1 MSELGKGLREVEIA
15 RDTYV
20 TTSCDVCDQLRKDV
34 QPLKFY
40 EGKKGYDSE
49 KMTEIVD
56 LLYQMKTKYEDYDS
70 FFETINICKYCAD
83 RLRANKDVARSC
95 FNKLFVIPTPDCI
108 KDLNIFERALIK
120 FCMTCITVVRLG
132 QISNRKRPQNEL
144 TAALKGRIAYL
155 PVDVNANAT
164 FLPENIL
171 NVDSLVLLV
180 GGQPTKQNKVWT
192 SAVDLR
198 KVHAALA
205 WLRKNNHYYKD
216 VPAYTISDIEKILSE
231 KLLSRYLSFM
241 CCVMH

>member
-1 MSELGKGLREVEIA
+1 M
-15 RDTYV
+15 
-20 TTSCDVCDQLRKDV
+20 
-34 QPLKFY
+34 
-40 EGKKGYDSE
+40 
-49 KMTEIVD
+49 
-56 LLYQMKTKYEDYDS
+56 
-70 FFETINICKYCAD
+70 
-83 RLRANKDVARSC
+83 
-95 FNKLFVIPTPDCI
+95 
-108 KDLNIFERALIK
+108 
-120 FCMTCITVVRLG
+120 
-132 QISNRKRPQNEL
+132 
-144 TAALKGRIAYL
+144 

-171 NVDSLVLLV
+171 NVDSLVLLL